1 MAAYIGTIRQINSA
15 KFGPPLKEGY
25 TQIDVIVDV
34 NKDYPRAIV
43 SIPSYSVS
51 QLQAVVDGLDGEVST
66 YISDGVIKA
75 SRGEY
80 QLAKGEEPPKI
91 AEILMPSGSV
101 LFRIIYQIM
110 STR

>member
-1 MAAYIGTIRQINSA
+1 MAFIGTIRQINSA
-15 KFGPPLKEGY
+15 KLGPPIKEGY

-34 NKDYPRAIV
+34 NKDAPRAVV
-43 SIPSYSVS
+43 SIPLYSIS
-51 QLQAVVDGLDGEVST
+51 QLQSVIDGFDPEISN
-66 YISDGVIKA
+66 YIAAGVFKA